1 VEHTSKASAYVAT
14 GDSGKLRIAAIDAPQ
29 KLEGAAYMI
38 LAGTDER
45 AVWDLEHTATTDLPY
60 FIVSVEIRAKGHNH
74 VLRRAYKVGPPHKN
88 ESLRMME
95 YSA

>member
-74 VLRRAYKVGPPHKN
+74 VLRRTYKVGPPHKN